1 MWRKEFKPADRCSG
15 GCTDVCSEAVAINT
29 ALHLDGPIAKKVEA
43 VKEAFNGSKCNH
55 PQSRS
60 AHGRADKFIKEHKEA

>member
-1 MWRKEFKPADRCSG
+1 MWNKEFKPAGRCSG
-15 GCTDVCSEAVAINT
+15 GCTDACVEATKINT
-29 ALHLDGPIAKKVEA
+29 ALRSDVPIEKKVAA
-43 VKEAFNGSKCNH
+43 VEEAFNGSHCNH